1 MTHTY
6 EIKCSTMIQDLILK
20 RRSTVLFSP
29 KIVEL
34 TAIESL
40 FEAARW
46 APSSLNQQPWRF
58 IYAQKGDAF
67 YKDLLS
73 CLNPKNQE
81 WAGRAPLLICTIA
94 QKISDYKNR
103 ENVYAWHDT
112 AMAYANLV
120 IQATSM
126 GLSAHPMGG
135 FDRDKSIQLLEIPE
149 RFEPV
154 IFAAIGYKSSPEGFP
169 PDLLN
174 REKQERKRKELN
186 EFVFHGRF
194 MKNSNL

>member
-1 MTHTY
+1 
-6 EIKCSTMIQDLILK
+6 MIHDLILK

-29 KIVEL
+29 KIIDPATVK
-34 TAIESL
+34 SL

-58 IYAQKGDAF
+58 VYAQNGDAF
-67 YKDLLS
+67 YNDLLS

-81 WAGRAPLLICTIA
+81 WARNAPLLICTIA
-94 QKISDYKNR
+94 QTISDYKARTNI
-103 ENVYAWHDT
+103 YAWHDT

-120 IQATSM
+120 FQAISI

-135 FDRDKSIQLLEIPE
+135 FDKEKSIQLLEIPE

-154 IFAAIGYKSSPEGFP
+154 TFAAIGYKSSSDRFP
-169 PDLLN
+169 HDLID
-174 REKQERKRKELN
+174 RENKQRKRKELH

-194 MKNSNL
+194 MKNSGF

>member
-1 MTHTY
+1 M
-6 EIKCSTMIQDLILK
+6 KSNTMIHDLISN

-29 KIVEL
+29 KTLDSSIIK
-34 TAIESL
+34 TL

-46 APSSLNQQPWRF
+46 SPSSLNQQPWRF
-58 IYAQKGDAF
+58 IYAQEGDTF
-67 YKDLLS
+67 YLDLLS
-73 CLNPKNQE
+73 CLLPKNQE
-81 WAGRAPLLICTIA
+81 WAKNAPLLIATIA
-94 QKISDYKNR
+94 QKISDYKDR

-120 IQATSM
+120 VQATSM

-135 FDRDKSIQLLEIPE
+135 FDRDKTIQLLNIPE

-154 IFAAIGYKSSPEGFP
+154 TFAAIGYKSTQEGFP
-169 PDLLN
+169 DDLLN
-174 REKQERKRKELN
+174 RENQERKRKEVH